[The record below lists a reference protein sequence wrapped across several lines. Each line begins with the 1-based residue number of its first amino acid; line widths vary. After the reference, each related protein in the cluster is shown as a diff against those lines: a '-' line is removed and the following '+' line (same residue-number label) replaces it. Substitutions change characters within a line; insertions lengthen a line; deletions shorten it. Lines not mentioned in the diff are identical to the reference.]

1 MDEEDD
7 AMRTDATEVGA
18 ITKTATTTI
27 GDLIG
32 GGPGLLHEKNS
43 DETWA

>member
-1 MDEEDD
+1 VDEEDD
-7 AMRTDATEVGA
+7 AMRTDATEVDA
-18 ITKTATTTI
+18 ITTTTTTTI

>member
-7 AMRTDATEVGA
+7 AMRTSATEVDA
-18 ITKTATTTI
+18 ITRTTTMTT